1 LRRQSRRSNVIV
13 QTRQEESAMRM
24 TGGEALA
31 KQLQREGVRV
41 VFGLPG
47 VQLYGAMAALRDEKD
62 IRFILTRHEQATTY
76 MADGYARAGGG
87 VGVALVVPG
96 PGVLNAGAGLSTAY
110 SCSSPVFLVAGQ
122 VPKRYLGKDVGV
134 LHEINEQLDVVKPVT
149 KWRKRVLEVG
159 EIPAAVQEAF
169 RQLKTGRPRPV
180 HLEIPPDTLEDEG
193 EAELLPAVTVARTAA
208 PVADIERAA
217 RVLLDATRPIIYA
230 GGGVHA
236 SGAHEALAAVAEYLQ
251 AGVVQS
257 AEGKGSVSDQSDL
270 ALGAALW
277 PKNPLRE
284 YLDAADTI
292 FVVGSRCAVAG
303 FQPTQ
308 KIVQLDVDAEE
319 IGRNHPVAAGL
330 VGDAR
335 LTLERL
341 LERLRTDA
349 PPKPSRKREREQL
362 REAVAALDTQEPNH
376 SILAS
381 LRAGT
386 PEDAIVIA
394 GMTQI
399 GYYSRPFWP
408 VYRPRTY
415 LTSSYSGNLG
425 FEVPTALGAKV
436 ARPERAVICITG
448 DGGFMYNSQELSTA
462 AREKVNAVI
471 VLFNDEAYGNV
482 ARDLDESWGG
492 THGASVTNPD
502 FMKLADA
509 YGVVGMRATK
519 PTEVGDLVRKAVGLD
534 RPVLIEV
541 RVGRMARP
549 AFFAPMKAP
558 AKYQKR

>member
-1 LRRQSRRSNVIV
+1 
-13 QTRQEESAMRM
+13 M
-24 TGGEALA
+24 
-31 KQLQREGVRV
+31 
-41 VFGLPG
+41 
-47 VQLYGAMAALRDEKD
+47 
-62 IRFILTRHEQATTY
+62 
-76 MADGYARAGGG
+76 
-87 VGVALVVPG
+87 
-96 PGVLNAGAGLSTAY
+96 
-110 SCSSPVFLVAGQ
+110 
-122 VPKRYLGKDVGV
+122 
-134 LHEINEQLDVVKPVT
+134 
-149 KWRKRVLEVG
+149 
-159 EIPAAVQEAF
+159 
-169 RQLKTGRPRPV
+169 
-180 HLEIPPDTLEDEG
+180 
-193 EAELLPAVTVARTAA
+193 
-208 PVADIERAA
+208 
-217 RVLLDATRPIIYA
+217 LLDATRPIIYA

-236 SGAHEALAAVAEYLQ
+236 SGAHEALTAVAEYIQ

-292 FVVGSRCAVAG
+292 FVVGSRCAVAA
-303 FQPTQ
+303 FQPNQ

-319 IGRNHPVAAGL
+319 IGRNHPVAVGL

-362 REAVAALDTQEPNH
+362 REALIGLDTQEPNH

-408 VYRPRTY
+408 VHRPRTY

-436 ARPERAVICITG
+436 ARPDRAVVCITG

-462 AREKVNAVI
+462 AREKINAVI

-492 THGASVTNPD
+492 THGASRDQSRLHEARRRVRRGRHARD
-502 FMKLADA
+502 QADRRRRSRPQ
-509 YGVVGMRATK
+509 GGRDGSPRADRGAGGTDGA
-519 PTEVGDLVRKAVGLD
+519 PGLLRAD
-534 RPVLIEV
+534 EGARQVPEALTGRRGPSRPPPFWW
-541 RVGRMARP
+541 P
-549 AFFAPMKAP
+549 A
-558 AKYQKR
+558 

>member
-1 LRRQSRRSNVIV
+1 
-13 QTRQEESAMRM
+13 MRM

-31 KQLQREGVRV
+31 KQLHREGVRV

-47 VQLYGAMAALRDEKD
+47 VQLYGAMAALREEKD
-62 IRFILTRHEQATTY
+62 IRFVLTRHEQATTY

-134 LHEINEQLDVVKPVT
+134 LHEINEQLDVVKPIT
-149 KWRKRVLEVG
+149 KWRKRVLEVS

-169 RQLKTGRPRPV
+169 RQLRTGRPRPV

-193 EAELLPAVTVARTAA
+193 DAELLPPVTVARAAA
-208 PVADIERAA
+208 PAADIERAA
-217 RVLLDATRPIIYA
+217 RLLLEARRPIIYA

-236 SGAHEALAAVAEYLQ
+236 SGAHEALAAVAEYIQ

-257 AEGKGSVSDQSDL
+257 AEGKGAVSDQSDL

-292 FVVGSRCAVAG
+292 LVVGSRCALAA
-303 FQPTQ
+303 FQPSQ

-319 IGRNHPVAAGL
+319 IGRNHPVAVGL
-330 VGDAR
+330 AGDAR

-349 PPKPSRKREREQL
+349 PPRPSRKREREQL
-362 REAVAALDTQEPNH
+362 RDALAALDTQEPNH
-376 SILAS
+376 SILTS

-436 ARPERAVICITG
+436 ARPERPVIAITG

-462 AREKVNAVI
+462 AREKINAVI

-492 THGASVTNPD
+492 SHGAAVTNPD

-509 YGVVGMRATK
+509 YGVVGLRAAR
-519 PTEVGDLVRKAVGLD
+519 PTDVGDLVRKAVGMD

-549 AFFAPMKAP
+549 VFFAPLKSP
-558 AKYQKR
+558 ARYQR